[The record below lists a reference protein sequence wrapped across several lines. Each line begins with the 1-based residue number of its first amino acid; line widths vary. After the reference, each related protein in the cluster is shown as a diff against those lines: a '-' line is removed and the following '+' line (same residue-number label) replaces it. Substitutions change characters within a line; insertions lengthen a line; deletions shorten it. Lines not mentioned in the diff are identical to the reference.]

1 MTDIAA
7 RASGQVLAGTWAAT
21 RAARFRL
28 ASPSVNVGPNKDG
41 LPGVTEA
48 IKIVG
53 AFLTF
58 GLIAAVAGIVL
69 GAITWA
75 VGSHSTN
82 PGIAGRGKT
91 GVLVSCAA
99 ALVVG
104 GANILVNFFAG
115 AGAHLGV
122 A

>member
-1 MTDIAA
+1 MTGIMT
-7 RASGQVLAGTWAAT
+7 RVLAVG
-21 RAARFRL
+21 
-28 ASPSVNVGPNKDG
+28 PSVDVGPNKDG
-41 LPGVTEA
+41 LPGVAEA

-53 AFLTF
+53 ALLTF
-58 GLIAAVAGIVL
+58 GLIAAVAGVVL
-69 GAITWA
+69 GAVTWA

-91 GVLVSCAA
+91 GVIVSCVA

-104 GANILVNFFAG
+104 GANILVNFAAG